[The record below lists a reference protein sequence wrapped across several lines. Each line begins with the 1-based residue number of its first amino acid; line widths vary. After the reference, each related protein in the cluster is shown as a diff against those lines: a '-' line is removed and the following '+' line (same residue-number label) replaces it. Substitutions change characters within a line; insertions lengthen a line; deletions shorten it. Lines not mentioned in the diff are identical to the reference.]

1 MTTPSYPKTPANKLG
16 RLANRGSYDYTT
28 IHTLL
33 NTCPILH
40 VSFTDPDAD
49 HPFPVVLPML
59 GCTGNFENQEADPA
73 LEPQDLYL
81 HGYVSGRM
89 FRRGREAGGDA
100 EGEEGERGLPMTVAA
115 SFLDGLVLS
124 LTPFHNS
131 CNYRSAIAHGY
142 AHPVTSPT
150 ESLYALRLI
159 TDSLLPSR
167 WSSSRTPPTPAE
179 LSSTGLLRIR
189 IVSASAKVRVGG
201 PKEDR
206 KDLKNEELVAS
217 TWTGVVPF
225 WGTWGDPVTA
235 EGSGRGVEG
244 YVEEWRVEETEKARE
259 YAVEAVGMKG
269 K

>member
-1 MTTPSYPKTPANKLG
+1 
-16 RLANRGSYDYTT
+16 
-28 IHTLL
+28 
-33 NTCPILH
+33 
-40 VSFTDPDAD
+40 
-49 HPFPVVLPML
+49 ML